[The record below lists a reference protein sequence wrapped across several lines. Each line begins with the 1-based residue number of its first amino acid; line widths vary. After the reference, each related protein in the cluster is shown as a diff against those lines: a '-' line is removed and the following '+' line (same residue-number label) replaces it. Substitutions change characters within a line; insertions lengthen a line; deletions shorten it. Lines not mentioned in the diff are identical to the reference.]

1 MRMALLG
8 ASGCGKSVTL
18 KCIAGIMTPDRG
30 HIILDGETLFD
41 SEKHINLPPQKRRVG
56 YLFQQ
61 YALFPNMTVLQ
72 NIQCGIRSGSRAERR
87 RRAEEPLRRF
97 RLEGL
102 EKKYPAQLSGGQ
114 QQRTAPGERTTA
126 AFNILADKCLCY
138 K

>member
-18 KCIAGIMTPDRG
+18 KCSAGIMTPDRG

-41 SEKHINLPPQKRRVG
+41 SEKHIDLPPQKRRVG

-61 YALFPNMTVLQ
+61 YALFPNMTVLR
-72 NIQCGIRSGSRAERR
+72 NIRCGIRSGSRAE
-87 RRAEEPLRRF
+87 EKLRRF

-114 QQRTAPGERTTA
+114 QQRAAPGERTTA